1 MHRQWTQLGKA
12 IPDDTY
18 FKVTV
23 EQMDTRPLSVYDS
36 EVSGAIANLR
46 KNILRDK
53 RLCIPVIALSIL
65 IFSLIITVI
74 VLAVSPSTKSILNS
88 INESVDPCEDFYQF
102 SCGRWIAEHEKNEFS
117 VTTTT
122 ILYNKLDKDFKEI
135 FELIKEE
142 KDLPRSV
149 KNVMRAFHT
158 CMHYDGLN
166 PDSKAWIKNIT
177 RQAGGFPLIG
187 EYPQESSNFNWTD
200 IYLKQFKTYFTSF
213 PFLIKI
219 DVNPFNSSE
228 NIIHISPHLVPWM
241 EEDKLYKL
249 VNLFEQF
256 LYMKEK
262 EISDILWFKEIF
274 SDLTESYYQLEIDNK
289 ERQLVKI
296 NELKSIYPEV
306 DWLPF
311 LNNLFDG
318 FLESNTVITGDD
330 KVLLDGKT
338 CIKRTFEILKN
349 DKVTKRLLL
358 NYGGAI
364 FAMEFL
370 DIQDFLEDE
379 TFNYPNSI
387 PLPIESEYNNWVI
400 CKAYLGETTGPV
412 FNYLYGRYK
421 YKNTASKEM
430 FDYIVK
436 VKKELVDQSTWL
448 DEPTRKAIQDK
459 LDHMVTFIGLPPWTQ
474 DVEKLDEYYKLLP
487 EMADNFYENVYKL
500 NEFKEK
506 KDASFYG
513 KKNDRTEWL
522 PYFKEKKDA
531 SFYGKKNDRTDH
543 YLALIFPF
551 FPLKHNGLDYD
562 KLYWIINKAIEAGG
576 FPLID
581 KSFNERRLFYNWP
594 DVYIKQFKTYFISS
608 PLLISIYSNYLNTSE
623 NVIYISIPNS
633 ALSSPN
639 KEFLRIIASF
649 FGSNKSADKDIEDIL
664 WLHNY
669 ISNISRPSSEL
680 LADDHEYELIKINE
694 LKSIYPDI
702 DWLSFLKNLLEDF
715 LETGTTITGNDKVF
729 LLGKTY
735 IKTILELLNNGTISQ
750 RLLLN
755 YGGSAFLTE
764 LFTYNYLEGSSLKL
778 KHKTA
783 TNVKWSQ
790 CKSFFTQTV
799 SPALDYLYGKYR
811 EEKFIS
817 EELIDYMMMAM
828 KEMVNQSTWL
838 DELTKEE
845 VQDKVSRKS
854 NHFITLCLFKHFLN
868 MF

>member
-1 MHRQWTQLGKA
+1 
-12 IPDDTY
+12 
-18 FKVTV
+18 
-23 EQMDTRPLSVYDS
+23 
-36 EVSGAIANLR
+36 
-46 KNILRDK
+46 
-53 RLCIPVIALSIL
+53 
-65 IFSLIITVI
+65 
-74 VLAVSPSTKSILNS
+74 
-88 INESVDPCEDFYQF
+88 
-102 SCGRWIAEHEKNEFS
+102 
-117 VTTTT
+117 
-122 ILYNKLDKDFKEI
+122 
-135 FELIKEE
+135 
-142 KDLPRSV
+142 
-149 KNVMRAFHT
+149 
-158 CMHYDGLN
+158 
-166 PDSKAWIKNIT
+166 
-177 RQAGGFPLIG
+177 
-187 EYPQESSNFNWTD
+187 
-200 IYLKQFKTYFTSF
+200 
-213 PFLIKI
+213 
-219 DVNPFNSSE
+219 
-228 NIIHISPHLVPWM
+228 
-241 EEDKLYKL
+241 
-249 VNLFEQF
+249 
-256 LYMKEK
+256 MKEK

-522 PYFKEKKDA
+522 PYFRVGGAHPIIFNSLEFN
-531 SFYGKKNDRTDH
+531 SIGKKN
-543 YLALIFPF
+543 
-551 FPLKHNGLDYD
+551 
-562 KLYWIINKAIEAGG
+562 
-576 FPLID
+576 
-581 KSFNERRLFYNWP
+581 
-594 DVYIKQFKTYFISS
+594 
-608 PLLISIYSNYLNTSE
+608 
-623 NVIYISIPNS
+623 
-633 ALSSPN
+633 
-639 KEFLRIIASF
+639 
-649 FGSNKSADKDIEDIL
+649 
-664 WLHNY
+664 
-669 ISNISRPSSEL
+669 
-680 LADDHEYELIKINE
+680 
-694 LKSIYPDI
+694 
-702 DWLSFLKNLLEDF
+702 
-715 LETGTTITGNDKVF
+715 
-729 LLGKTY
+729 
-735 IKTILELLNNGTISQ
+735 
-750 RLLLN
+750 
-755 YGGSAFLTE
+755 
-764 LFTYNYLEGSSLKL
+764 
-778 KHKTA
+778 
-783 TNVKWSQ
+783 
-790 CKSFFTQTV
+790 
-799 SPALDYLYGKYR
+799 
-811 EEKFIS
+811 
-817 EELIDYMMMAM
+817 
-828 KEMVNQSTWL
+828 
-838 DELTKEE
+838 
-845 VQDKVSRKS
+845 
-854 NHFITLCLFKHFLN
+854 FITFMGILFE
-868 MF
+868 